1 MSTTKVT
8 AADMARLRNANNTLV
23 RSTRRKLMY
32 AWGALDLSHPKQA
45 SKDLTDVMMAL
56 GVQTDMDA
64 RVVAMEW
71 YEELRNKVA
80 GLPHYTARAGGSIN
94 HDKILGTVKWANGA
108 LWGDN
113 PDQVADLMA
122 TALDRWEK
130 AGSNDALRFNAVNDK
145 SCRRFARVPA
155 GAKTC
160 AFCTMLASRGWVYAT
175 YRNAGGNNPY
185 HAGCDCLIVPN
196 FDKGTNTGR
205 YALIEGYDPQ
215 RYRELY
221 ERGYR
226 RAGGGSRS
234 SILTAMRKTDPDQ
247 YTDGVWSKL
256 PSTLEETGGLNLK
269 NWEKY
274 RRDLAFRLPP
284 NTDGT
289 RFKLPPQEPATPHG
303 WDDPDGIQLRTKEW
317 NHILYGDVSR
327 NGRQEWRDH
336 HRVQNPP
343 RSSTAGT
350 GYNGK
355 PDMMYRGGHM
365 WGHNWMSGGDTF
377 PQDWGPDQIQHA
389 IADVIKTGFAYP
401 PRPGERSITGT
412 SQGVTLVVRVR
423 TTTNEIVTAYP
434 LKEV

>member
-247 YTDGVWSKL
+247 YTDGVWPEHVPGKGEG
-256 PSTLEETGGLNLK
+256 PEGMNMTA
-269 NWEKY
+269 WEQY
-274 RRDLAFRLPP
+274 RRDLMFRKPVNDTKNRCKVPPEKPAEVQGWPDDLPMLG
-284 NTDGT
+284 NDV
-289 RFKLPPQEPATPHG
+289 L
-303 WDDPDGIQLRTKEW
+303 
-317 NHILYGDVSR
+317 NHICYGDRRR
-327 NGRQEWRDH
+327 NSNTTRRDH
-336 HRVQNPP
+336 HRGQNADIQD
-343 RSSTAGT
+343 RQ
-350 GYNGK
+350 YQ
-355 PDMMYRGGHM
+355 GGHLD
-365 WGHNWMSGGDTF
+365 GYGWMSGGTPF
-377 PQDWGPDQIQHA
+377 PQSWTPATVQRAAEKVLRDGVLISSPHGSSLYSGSFNGVKLIVATDSSGNMIRTVHP
-389 IADVIKTGFAYP
+389 IK
-401 PRPGERSITGT
+401 
-412 SQGVTLVVRVR
+412 
-423 TTTNEIVTAYP
+423 
-434 LKEV
+434 